1 MKFLI
6 AILTVATI
14 TPATAFDYTSIE
26 KFNTWCASENT
37 VLRDR
42 CAAFVMHV
50 THGLKVD
57 QAMDRMSVT
66 CVPDDIDRND
76 IIDKVTRILALA
88 AKADPRT
95 KGAPANVAIFQILQ
109 RAYPCED
116 RGIKNPAPLS
126 SLGIDK

>member
-1 MKFLI
+1 MSVPQDRI
-6 AILTVATI
+6 EGIWSPSDAT
-14 TPATAFDYTSIE
+14 DYTSIE

-76 IIDKVTRILALA
+76 IIDMVTRILALA

-95 KGAPANVAIFQILQ
+95 KGAGQ
-109 RAYPCED
+109 RRDLPDIAACLPL
-116 RGIKNPAPLS
+116 RGS
-126 SLGIDK
+126 GY